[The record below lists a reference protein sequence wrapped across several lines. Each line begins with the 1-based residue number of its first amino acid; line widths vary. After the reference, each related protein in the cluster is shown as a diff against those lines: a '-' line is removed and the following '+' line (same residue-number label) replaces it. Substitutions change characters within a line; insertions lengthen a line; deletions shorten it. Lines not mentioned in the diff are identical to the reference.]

1 MLNVILVLACALYQH
16 ALPRYQNAHAA
27 LTSAVKGCVV
37 VLEEEEERLVRS
49 LELQAAGAAAV
60 IYTSVSEGDSTGLP
74 QREGEQGML
83 PAHGL
88 KIPVARL
95 DCSSSELVP
104 VTRSLSLSFFFSLF
118 LIVSV

>member
-1 MLNVILVLACALYQH
+1 MLIDIHVLACALYQH
-16 ALPRYQNAHAA
+16 SLPPYQNAHAA

-60 IYTSVSEGDSTGLP
+60 IYTSVSEEDFKGLP
-74 QREGEQGML
+74 QRDGEQGML
-83 PAHGL
+83 PTHGL

-95 DCSSSELVP
+95 ECSSSELVP
-104 VTRSLSLSFFFSLF
+104 LSHSFSLCF
-118 LIVSV
+118 SFSLCS